1 MASLRAIK
9 RRIASVKST
18 QQITKA
24 MKMVAAARLRRA
36 QDNILKARPY
46 AHKINDVLVN
56 LSARVDRN
64 LHPLLDKR
72 EPKNIAIVSVTS
84 DRGLCGG
91 FNTNII
97 KQTKY
102 FYDESDIEKK
112 YFINIGFK
120 GWNHF
125 QKRDYEILGKYVR
138 FFSELEFAHAN
149 RIGHQIIDLYL
160 KKELDRVVLIYNEF
174 KSVLQQKVI
183 VEDLLP
189 IEPAEE
195 DDLSAIDHIYEPEP
209 VKILDSIIPLHIN
222 IQIWRVLLESYAAE
236 MAARMNAM
244 ENATDNAQEMIES
257 LTMFYNRIR
266 QATITKEISEIVGGA
281 EALKG

>member
-36 QDNILKARPY
+36 QDNIIKARPY
-46 AHKINDVLVN
+46 AYKINSVLVN
-56 LSARVDRN
+56 LTTRVDRN

-97 KQTKY
+97 KQTKH
-102 FYDESDIEKK
+102 FYDECEIEKK

-138 FFSELEFAHAN
+138 FFSDLEFAH
-149 RIGHQIIDLYL
+149 D
-160 KKELDRVVLIYNEF
+160 F
-174 KSVLQQKVI
+174 
-183 VEDLLP
+183 
-189 IEPAEE
+189 
-195 DDLSAIDHIYEPEP
+195 
-209 VKILDSIIPLHIN
+209 
-222 IQIWRVLLESYAAE
+222 
-236 MAARMNAM
+236 
-244 ENATDNAQEMIES
+244 
-257 LTMFYNRIR
+257 
-266 QATITKEISEIVGGA
+266 
-281 EALKG
+281 